1 MIKTISIIIPAFNE
15 DRTITQLLETVKAQ
29 ALPGGLQKEMI
40 IVESNSTDSTR
51 KLVQDFAR
59 KTTDSKVTVILQDRP
74 KGKGTAVQEA
84 LAVATGDIILIQD
97 ADLEYDTADYPQV
110 LQPILDGHADF
121 VLGSRHLSAGSW
133 KIRKFQESPLKA
145 IYMNFGGSLF
155 HFIFNRI
162 YRVNLTDPTT
172 MYKVFR
178 RRCIDGV
185 RFESP
190 RFDFDFELVAKLIRL
205 GFIPLEVP
213 VSYKSRGF
221 AAGKKI
227 RIFWDP
233 VTYVIAIL
241 KFRIKRI
248 RRYSE
253 NEKQTLT
260 HQTLKSTWAP

>member
-1 MIKTISIIIPAFNE
+1 M
-15 DRTITQLLETVKAQ
+15 V
-29 ALPGGLQKEMI
+29 

-51 KLVQDFAR
+51 SRVQEFVR
-59 KTTDSKVTVILQDRP
+59 KHKDNAAVSLRLLLQEKP
-74 KGKGTAVQEA
+74 QGKGSAMREGLQ
-84 LAVATGDIILIQD
+84 LASGDIILIQD
-97 ADLEYDTADYPQV
+97 ADLEYDTKDYPQV

-133 KIRKFQESPLKA
+133 KIRKFQESPFKA

-155 HFIFNRI
+155 HFFFNRV

-178 RRCIDGV
+178 RRCIEGV
-185 RFESP
+185 RFESS

-205 GFIPLEVP
+205 GYLPLEVP

-233 VTYVIAIL
+233 MTYVVAII
-241 KFRIKRI
+241 KFRLKRI
-248 RRYSE
+248 RRFSE
-253 NEKQTLT
+253 NEKQVLIS
-260 HQTLKSTWAP
+260 QTLQKTWAP